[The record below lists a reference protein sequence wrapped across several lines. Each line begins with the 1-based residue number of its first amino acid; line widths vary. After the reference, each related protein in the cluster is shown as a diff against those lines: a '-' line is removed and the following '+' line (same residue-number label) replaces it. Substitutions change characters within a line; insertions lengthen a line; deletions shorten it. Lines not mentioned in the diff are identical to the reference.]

1 MHTDTEELSLP
12 WLGPVAPTGEAV
24 EGGQFMVSF
33 PIDGL
38 IQRLFFR
45 SLNEALAFEQAM
57 VAYRVPCLIHR
68 LVEVE
73 RQYVKYPG

>member
-1 MHTDTEELSLP
+1 MHTDTEELFLP
-12 WLGPVAPTGEAV
+12 WLQPVPATGEFV
-24 EGGQFMVSF
+24 DGGQFMVSF
-33 PIDGL
+33 PIDGF

-45 SLNEALAFEQAM
+45 SLSEALAFERAM